1 MGLNEKF
8 FKSAAA
14 AGGSDYFNTVLYT
27 GNGYPNS
34 GTQPITEVGFKPD
47 LVFIKARDTTAYPV
61 MVDSIR
67 GNLKYL
73 YPNTTLAQATQ
84 NGTGFLSFD
93 DDGFS
98 LGADT
103 AGDGVN
109 RTNDGPYVSW
119 NFKAGGPAVAGT
131 GTNAQ
136 SVSYSANP
144 DAGFSIVK
152 FTANGSST
160 YTATHGLNQ
169 APDLVITKSTTA
181 SANWISY
188 VSSLGISKYI
198 YFNTTAAEGTYSN
211 LWSGMSS
218 THIGGTS
225 AVYGASHTFIHYCFH
240 SVAGVQKIGSYTG
253 SGISGKQV
261 TGLGFKPSFVMIK
274 GASAMITARQPYAS
288 WTIHDNKREIEST
301 DNVTNPL
308 FANKNY
314 SEGKRGNGNTQ
325 DAVLDLEFEDNGFKI
340 NHNGPESNSSSD
352 SYIYLAIA

>member
-47 LVFIKARDTTAYPV
+47 LVFIKARNTTAYPA
-61 MVDSIR
+61 MVDVIR

-73 YPNTTLAQATQ
+73 YPNVTLAQATQ
-84 NGTGFLSFD
+84 NGTGFLTFD
-93 DDGFS
+93 IDGFS

-109 RTNDGPYVSW
+109 RTQDGAYVSF
-119 NFKAGGPAVAGT
+119 NFKAGGDAVAGT

-136 SVSYSANP
+136 NVSYSANP
-144 DAGFSIVK
+144 DSGFSIVK

-160 YTATHGLNQ
+160 YTASHGLNQ
-169 APDLVITKSTTA
+169 APELVITKALTA

-188 VSSLGISKYI
+188 ASSLGISKYL
-198 YFNTTAAEGTYSN
+198 FFDTNAAQGSFSN
-211 LWSGMSS
+211 IWAGMSS
-218 THIGGTS
+218 THIGGSS
-225 AVYGASHTFIHYCFH
+225 AAYGGSHTVINYVFH
-240 SVAGVQKIGSYTG
+240 SVTDVQKIGSYTG
-253 SGISGKQV
+253 NGNN
-261 TGLGFKPSFVMIK
+261 TGTVVDTGFTPSFVMIK
-274 GASAMITARQPYAS
+274 STSTNDSGDGNWIIY
-288 WTIHDNKREIEST
+288 DNKRST
-301 DNVTNPL
+301 SNPRNIRLYANDRVAEDTKAAYNLDFLTGSTKGFQPLNGTSGGRGFNTLNV
-308 FANKNY
+308 
-314 SEGKRGNGNTQ
+314 
-325 DAVLDLEFEDNGFKI
+325 
-340 NHNGPESNSSSD
+340 